1 MIAPLTVAAYV
12 AAYSTCLVLVVL
24 GFHLATR
31 NPSQPWMN
39 VKASIIQIF
48 TDNSSHSS
56 KDLTRSSQRPILQET
71 YLADNSTS
79 RNRWAEKRNP
89 QPAAPTPVPDKTT
102 PPEDSMSLGTSF
114 RLDQIFKAESND
126 SL

>member
-1 MIAPLTVAAYV
+1 MLTHLTVAAYV
-12 AAYSTCLVLVVL
+12 AAYGTCLVLVVL
-24 GFHLATR
+24 GFQIATR
-31 NPSQPWMN
+31 NPSPPRMN
-39 VKASIIQIF
+39 VKVSRIQIF

-56 KDLTRSSQRPILQET
+56 KNVTRSSQWPILQET

-89 QPAAPTPVPDKTT
+89 QPTASTPVPNTST
-102 PPEDSMSLGTSF
+102 LPEDSVSVGPSF
-114 RLDQIFKAESND
+114 RLDRIFKSESND